1 MKIKVLH
8 DDGSA
13 ETLTFEGDLLCLV
26 GQHLH
31 RAQADELEHFFTP
44 DGHYDGS
51 GRTLY
56 ATPLEDALRRGETI
70 EVA

>member
-8 DDGSA
+8 DDGST
-13 ETLTFEGDLLCLV
+13 ETLTLTGDLVCLESR
-26 GQHLH
+26 HF
-31 RAQADELEHFFTP
+31 RRFQADDLEHFFTP

-51 GRTLY
+51 GRALH

-70 EVA
+70 EVM